1 VTIPGWSDWLPW
13 RYFDG
18 LKEKVRNR
26 SLTARIS
33 YPDVQAVRALCRSIR
48 ARLKDML
55 GDEQTQTGSLSWGQQ
70 AVQNARRVGGIFLIW
85 PALIVFTGY
94 LVVQLVQGGEW
105 VNANVGQGF
114 GYTQSMLLVLTNYGG
129 KQLLYAS
136 VRFEQWPPNL
146 ELTVKAVKLFSLRLV
161 SDIMLVS
168 NLYSRYGSKAEWVD
182 EGVVEAVGC
191 VESELGVV
199 LLRLAVT
206 NILVTQVSARRS
218 ECDVREGGGSL
229 SIRHRR
235 ARRVKRRRTRIVSTG
250 MENARPG
257 WGELRPKSH

>member
-1 VTIPGWSDWLPW
+1 M
-13 RYFDG
+13 
-18 LKEKVRNR
+18 
-26 SLTARIS
+26 
-33 YPDVQAVRALCRSIR
+33 RALCRSIR
-48 ARLKDML
+48 AQLKDML
-55 GDEQTQTGSLSWGQQ
+55 GDEQTQTGIQSWGQQ

-168 NLYSRYGSKAEWVD
+168 NLYSRYGNKAEWVK
-182 EGVVEAVGC
+182 EGVVEVVAC

-206 NILVTQVSARRS
+206 NILVTQVCVRRAK
-218 ECDVREGGGSL
+218 VRYL
-229 SIRHRR
+229 SDRTR
-235 ARRVKRRRTRIVSTG
+235 ARRGKRRQLARSPLGWR
-250 MENARPG
+250 NARPSC
-257 WGELRPKSH
+257 WGEQRSKSL